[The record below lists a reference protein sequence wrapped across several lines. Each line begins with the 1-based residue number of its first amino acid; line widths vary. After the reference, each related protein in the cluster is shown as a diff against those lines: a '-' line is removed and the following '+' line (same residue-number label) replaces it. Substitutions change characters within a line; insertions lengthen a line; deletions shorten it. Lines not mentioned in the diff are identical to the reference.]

1 MDRITEAYLN
11 DFQKEYSY
19 PENIEKPTLFEYFV
33 NHCIV
38 SRLHSERFDVE
49 DVSVGGSGD
58 MAFDGAAII
67 VNNNLVFS
75 EEEIDDLKNRL
86 HRLDVK
92 FVFIQSKTSSK
103 FDSAEIGSFIFG
115 VESFFKHGLPKHINE
130 SIKALRDLT
139 DHIYKQSI
147 DFVSNPSCLMYYVT
161 NGRWENDSN
170 LLHRIDAGIETL
182 KKTEL
187 FDPSK
192 IEFIPID
199 ADNLKIIYKELKNKV
214 DKQIN
219 FEKHTIIPQ
228 IDGVSEAYIGILPCD
243 EYLKLICSSDG
254 SLLKSL
260 FYDNVRDFQGDNP
273 VNREVSET
281 LRNNAIRNSFVLL
294 NNGVTIVAKSI
305 QKTGS
310 VFTIRDFQ
318 IVNGC
323 QTSHILHDNKAS
335 LDNSIYLPIKLIV
348 TNDEEVTNRIIKA
361 TNRQTEV
368 KTEAFLSLQ
377 PFQKALED
385 FYNSFTSEEDKEYR
399 LYYERRSKQYENQI
413 LNKSKVVSIT
423 YQIKCF
429 VSMFLDMPHS
439 THRYYGELLKT
450 NEDKIF
456 VDTHSFYPYYI
467 SCLTCHLWENAIRND
482 TINQRYKKF
491 RYHILMVIR
500 ILLKGADKSPLANSK
515 KSNSYYVDIHKV
527 LKDPSQV
534 AILFVQAISIIDT
547 VERSDTYRKYTPTDL
562 TRLKNFSTR
571 LIQSAIKY
579 KSKVINDE

>member
-1 MDRITEAYLN
+1 
-11 DFQKEYSY
+11 
-19 PENIEKPTLFEYFV
+19 
-33 NHCIV
+33 
-38 SRLHSERFDVE
+38 
-49 DVSVGGSGD
+49 
-58 MAFDGAAII
+58 
-67 VNNNLVFS
+67 
-75 EEEIDDLKNRL
+75 
-86 HRLDVK
+86 
-92 FVFIQSKTSSK
+92 
-103 FDSAEIGSFIFG
+103 
-115 VESFFKHGLPKHINE
+115 LPKHINE

-139 DHIYKQSI
+139 DYIYKQSI

-170 LLHRIDAGIETL
+170 LVHRIDAGIETL

-187 FDPSK
+187 FESSK

-323 QTSHILHDNKAS
+323 QTSHILHDKKAS

-368 KTEAFLSLQ
+368 KTEAFLS
-377 PFQKALED
+377 
-385 FYNSFTSEEDKEYR
+385 
-399 LYYERRSKQYENQI
+399 
-413 LNKSKVVSIT
+413 
-423 YQIKCF
+423 
-429 VSMFLDMPHS
+429 
-439 THRYYGELLKT
+439 
-450 NEDKIF
+450 
-456 VDTHSFYPYYI
+456 
-467 SCLTCHLWENAIRND
+467 
-482 TINQRYKKF
+482 
-491 RYHILMVIR
+491 
-500 ILLKGADKSPLANSK
+500 
-515 KSNSYYVDIHKV
+515 
-527 LKDPSQV
+527 
-534 AILFVQAISIIDT
+534 
-547 VERSDTYRKYTPTDL
+547 
-562 TRLKNFSTR
+562 
-571 LIQSAIKY
+571 
-579 KSKVINDE
+579 

>member
-1 MDRITEAYLN
+1 
-11 DFQKEYSY
+11 
-19 PENIEKPTLFEYFV
+19 
-33 NHCIV
+33 
-38 SRLHSERFDVE
+38 
-49 DVSVGGSGD
+49 
-58 MAFDGAAII
+58 MAFDGIAII
-67 VNNNLVFS
+67 VNDNLVFS
-75 EEEIDDLKNRL
+75 REEVDDLKNKF
-86 HRLDVK
+86 HRLDVN
-92 FVFIQSKTSSK
+92 FVFIQSKTSNK
-103 FDSAEIGSFIFG
+103 FDPAEIGNFIFG
-115 VESFFKHGLPKHINE
+115 VESFFKHGLPKQANE
-130 SIKALRDLT
+130 SVKTLKDLA
-139 DHIYKQSI
+139 DYIYDQSI
-147 DFVSNPSCLMYYVT
+147 DFVRNPSCSMYYVT
-161 NGRWENDSN
+161 TGKWENDSN
-170 LLHRIDAGIETL
+170 LVHRINSGIETL
-182 KKTEL
+182 KTTSL
-187 FDPSK
+187 FEESG

-199 ADNLKIIYKELKNKV
+199 ADHLKLIYKELKNKV

-260 FYDNVRDFQGDNP
+260 FYDNVRDFQGENP
-273 VNREVSET
+273 VNREVGQT
-281 LRNNAIRNSFVLL
+281 LQSNAIRNSFVLL

-310 VFTIRDFQ
+310 VFTVRDFQ

-323 QTSHILHDNKAS
+323 QTSHILHANKGS

-385 FYNSFTSEEDKEYR
+385 FYNSFTNEAEKNYR
-399 LYYERRSKQYENQI
+399 LYYERRSKQYENQTPI

-439 THRYYGELLKT
+439 THRYYRELLKS

-456 VDTHSFYPYYI
+456 VDKHSFYPYYI
-467 SCLTCHLWENAIRND
+467 SCLTCHLLENAIRNGHID
-482 TINQRYKKF
+482 QRYKKF
-491 RYHILMVIR
+491 RYHILMIVR
-500 ILLKGADKSPLANSK
+500 ILLKGEEQVPFSNNK
-515 KSNSYYVDIHKV
+515 KTNNYYIDILES
-527 LKDPSQV
+527 LKKPTKTLSLFSQAV
-534 AILFVQAISIIDT
+534 SIIDA
-547 VERSDTYRKYTPTDL
+547 VAKSDSYRNDAPAGL
-562 TRLKNFSTR
+562 TRLKNFSNLLTQ
-571 LIQSAIKY
+571 LAVQSRKL
-579 KSKVINDE
+579 

>member
-19 PENIEKPTLFEYFV
+19 PENIEKPKLFEYFV

-38 SRLHSERFDVE
+38 SRLHSERFEVE

-75 EEEIDDLKNRL
+75 KEEIDDLKNRL
-86 HRLDVK
+86 HGLDVK

-139 DHIYKQSI
+139 DYIYEQSI

-170 LLHRIDAGIETL
+170 LVHRIDAGIETL

-187 FDPSK
+187 FESSK

-439 THRYYGELLKT
+439 THRYYGELLKA

-456 VDTHSFYPYYI
+456 VETHSFYPYYI
-467 SCLTCHLWENAIRND
+467 SCLTCHLWENAIRSD

-527 LKDPSQV
+527 LKDPSKV
-534 AILFVQAISIIDT
+534 SILFAQAISIIDT
-547 VERSDTYRKYTPTDL
+547 VERSDTYRKYTPADL

-571 LIQSAIKY
+571 LIQSAIEY

>member
-1 MDRITEAYLN
+1 MDRITEAYLS
-11 DFQKEYSY
+11 DFQKEYGY
-19 PENIEKPTLFEYFV
+19 PSAIEKSQLFEHFV

-38 SRLHSERFDVE
+38 SRLHSERFEVE
-49 DVSVGGSGD
+49 DISVGGGGD
-58 MAFDGAAII
+58 MGFDGVAII
-67 VNNNLVFS
+67 VNDNLVFS
-75 EEEIDDLKNRL
+75 KEEIDDLKNKF
-86 HRLDVK
+86 HRLDVN
-92 FVFIQSKTSSK
+92 FVFIQSKTSNK
-103 FDSAEIGSFIFG
+103 FDSAEIGNFIFG
-115 VESFFKHGLPKHINE
+115 VESFFKHGLPKHTNE
-130 SIKALRDLT
+130 SVKSLKELT
-139 DHIYKQSI
+139 DYIYDQSI
-147 DFVSNPSCLMYYVT
+147 DFARNPSCSMYYVT
-161 NGRWENDSN
+161 TGKWEDDSN
-170 LLHRIDAGIETL
+170 LVHRINAGVETL
-182 KKTEL
+182 KVTGL
-187 FDPSK
+187 FESFG

-199 ADNLKIIYKELKNKV
+199 AEHLKTIYKELKNKV

-273 VNREVSET
+273 VNREVAET
-281 LRNNAIRNSFVLL
+281 LRSNAIRNSFVLL

-310 VFTIRDFQ
+310 IFTIRDFQ

-323 QTSHILHDNKAS
+323 QTSHILYSNRTS
-335 LDNSIYLPIKLIV
+335 IDNSIYLTIKLIV

-368 KTEAFLSLQ
+368 KTEAFLALQ

-399 LYYERRSKQYENQI
+399 LYYERRSKQYESQMPT

-429 VSMFLDMPHS
+429 ISMFLDMPHS
-439 THRYYGELLKT
+439 THRYYGELLKA

-456 VDTHSFYPYYI
+456 VDKHGFYPYYI
-467 SCLTCHLWENAIRND
+467 SCLTCHLLENAIRCGNID
-482 TINQRYKKF
+482 QRYKKF
-491 RYHILMVIR
+491 RYHIVLVIR
-500 ILLKGADKSPLANSK
+500 ILLKGKELPPLSDNK
-515 KSNSYYVDIHKV
+515 KSNNYYIHIQNT
-527 LKDPSQV
+527 LKDSGE
-534 AILFVQAISIIDT
+534 AAKLFARAISILDYAMKT
-547 VERSDTYRKYTPTDL
+547 ENYKRYTPADL
-562 TRLKNFSTR
+562 TRLKNFTTQ
-571 LIQSAIKY
+571 LIQSAMQSIQQ
-579 KSKVINDE
+579 

>member
-1 MDRITEAYLN
+1 VPKITTN
-11 DFQKEYSY
+11 
-19 PENIEKPTLFEYFV
+19 LF
-33 NHCIV
+33 
-38 SRLHSERFDVE
+38 
-49 DVSVGGSGD
+49 
-58 MAFDGAAII
+58 
-67 VNNNLVFS
+67 
-75 EEEIDDLKNRL
+75 
-86 HRLDVK
+86 
-92 FVFIQSKTSSK
+92 
-103 FDSAEIGSFIFG
+103 
-115 VESFFKHGLPKHINE
+115 
-130 SIKALRDLT
+130 
-139 DHIYKQSI
+139 
-147 DFVSNPSCLMYYVT
+147 
-161 NGRWENDSN
+161 
-170 LLHRIDAGIETL
+170 
-182 KKTEL
+182 
-187 FDPSK
+187 
-192 IEFIPID
+192 
-199 ADNLKIIYKELKNKV
+199 
-214 DKQIN
+214 
-219 FEKHTIIPQ
+219 
-228 IDGVSEAYIGILPCD
+228 
-243 EYLKLICSSDG
+243 CSSDG

-534 AILFVQAISIIDT
+534 AILFAQAISIIDT

>member
-19 PENIEKPTLFEYFV
+19 STNIEKSKLFEYFV
-33 NHCIV
+33 NHSIV
-38 SRLHSERFDVE
+38 SRLHSERFEIE
-49 DVSVGGSGD
+49 DVSVGGGGD
-58 MAFDGAAII
+58 MAFDGIAII
-67 VNNNLVFS
+67 VNDNLVFS
-75 EEEIDDLKNRL
+75 REEVDDLKNKF
-86 HRLDVK
+86 HRLDVN
-92 FVFIQSKTSSK
+92 FVFIQSKTSNK
-103 FDSAEIGSFIFG
+103 FDSAEIGNFIFG
-115 VESFFKHGLPKHINE
+115 VESFFKHGLPKQANE
-130 SIKALRDLT
+130 SVKTLKDLA
-139 DHIYKQSI
+139 DYIYDQSI
-147 DFVSNPSCLMYYVT
+147 DFVCNPSCSMYYVT
-161 NGRWENDSN
+161 TGKWENDSN
-170 LLHRIDAGIETL
+170 LVHRINAGIETL
-182 KKTEL
+182 KTTSL
-187 FDPSK
+187 FEESG

-199 ADNLKIIYKELKNKV
+199 ADHLKLIYKELKNKV

-260 FYDNVRDFQGDNP
+260 FYDNVRDFQGENP
-273 VNREVSET
+273 VNREVGQT
-281 LRNNAIRNSFVLL
+281 LQSNAIRNSFVLL

-310 VFTIRDFQ
+310 VFTVRDFQ

-323 QTSHILHDNKAS
+323 QTSHILHANKAS

-385 FYNSFTSEEDKEYR
+385 FYNSFTNEAEKDYR
-399 LYYERRSKQYENQI
+399 LYYERRSKQYENQMPI

-439 THRYYGELLKT
+439 THRYYGELLKS

-456 VDTHSFYPYYI
+456 VDKHSFYPYYI
-467 SCLTCHLWENAIRND
+467 SCLTCHLLENAIRNGHID
-482 TINQRYKKF
+482 QRYKKF
-491 RYHILMVIR
+491 RYHILMIIR
-500 ILLKGADKSPLANSK
+500 ILLKGEEQVPFSNNK
-515 KSNSYYVDIHKV
+515 KTNNYYIDILES
-527 LKDPSQV
+527 LKKPTKTLSLFSQAV
-534 AILFVQAISIIDT
+534 SIIDA
-547 VERSDTYRKYTPTDL
+547 VAKSDSYRNDAPAGL
-562 TRLKNFSTR
+562 TRLKNFSNLLTQ
-571 LIQSAIKY
+571 LAVQSRKL
-579 KSKVINDE
+579 